1 MKRVAWLLLL
11 AFLSFNSV
19 GFTEASSSTRSI
31 SSTTSNA
38 PLMLQPPTMALSIPG
53 KNAVCTNVGATR
65 ICASVSPARVA
76 PHTYLT
82 VYGMQKIRGV
92 GQAGQIMTATWRSKG
107 TASCSA
113 VTDASG
119 MASCTAYF
127 SGGTKGHP
135 VRVKVTIGK
144 YNLTAHF
151 TSK

>member
-11 AFLSFNSV
+11 AVLSFNSV
-19 GFTEASSSTRSI
+19 GFAQASSPTRSI
-31 SSTTSNA
+31 SSTISVA
-38 PLMLQPPTMALSIPG
+38 PPMLQPPTIALSIPG
-53 KNAVCTNVGATR
+53 NNGVCTNIGATR
-65 ICASVSPARVA
+65 ICASVSPARTA

-82 VYGMQKIRGV
+82 IYGMQKIRGV
-92 GQAGQIMTATWRSKG
+92 GQAGTIMTATWRSKG

-127 SGGTKGHP
+127 SGATKGHI
-135 VRVKVTIGK
+135 VRVKVAIGK
-144 YNLTAHF
+144 YKLTTHF